1 MINQIFYKEIESKII
16 VNLIGAKKSVKI
28 ALAWFTNPNL
38 FNLILELKKKNIE
51 IELILSDDKIN
62 YTNKKVNFQDLI
74 DENIEFRISEYPKL
88 MHNKFCIIDEKILIN
103 GSYNWTL
110 KAEKINFENIV
121 ISTDRKLVND
131 FNDYFEYLKLNTQKV
146 TKVNKINFQDYGS
159 LIEINSEL
167 KLVESEIN
175 NKKII
180 LETNAK
186 IEYSEEIENQIDKA
200 NLLYLSAKNEECVE
214 YCKTILKKNPEIQE
228 LYTIIAKSYWRLEKY
243 KELIENANKAI
254 ELDREDYEAYNL
266 LGIGYSH
273 KKGDEQKSI
282 ENYEICIKKFPL
294 EDAFYRNRALS
305 NIDLENEI
313 NLPLKFREKYKE
325 KADKDLNKIIEIV
338 DSKNI
343 KELNYS
349 NLYSRAFANN
359 FLNKFKLAKIDIEK
373 AIKMYNEETEIFN
386 KDKNELIEMKQLLK
400 DLKNV

>member
-1 MINQIFYKEIESKII
+1 M
-16 VNLIGAKKSVKI
+16 
-28 ALAWFTNPNL
+28 
-38 FNLILELKKKNIE
+38 
-51 IELILSDDKIN
+51 
-62 YTNKKVNFQDLI
+62 
-74 DENIEFRISEYPKL
+74 
-88 MHNKFCIIDEKILIN
+88 
-103 GSYNWTL
+103 
-110 KAEKINFENIV
+110 
-121 ISTDRKLVND
+121 
-131 FNDYFEYLKLNTQKV
+131 
-146 TKVNKINFQDYGS
+146 
-159 LIEINSEL
+159 
-167 KLVESEIN
+167 
-175 NKKII
+175 
-180 LETNAK
+180 
-186 IEYSEEIENQIDKA
+186 
-200 NLLYLSAKNEECVE
+200 
-214 YCKTILKKNPEIQE
+214 
-228 LYTIIAKSYWRLEKY
+228 
-243 KELIENANKAI
+243 IENANKAI